1 VRQRLLA
8 ALAGI
13 GIAAAA
19 FAASPRAKPAPASP
33 APKAPVPAVTTG
45 CVDCHLALDD
55 ERITPPAKAFADDIH
70 AKSGFTCIFCHGGD
84 ANAQDQELA
93 HDRKKGFIGKPAPR
107 DIPGICAKCHSD
119 AAAMKHFNPSLRV
132 DQLAEYRTSG
142 HGKKL
147 AEGDTRVAQCASCHL
162 AHGIQPVKDSRS
174 PVSPQRVAETC
185 NKCHGDAALMASYK
199 LPSDVYAKWKK
210 SVHYQARVKG
220 DLSAPTC
227 NSCHGN
233 HGAAPPE
240 VGSVVNVCGTCHVV
254 FAEKF
259 KDSPHWEAFK
269 ELGLPGCVTCHENH
283 EIVQPTEAFLAEGDQ
298 GKCGSCH
305 ETGSNGARAAAAMRA
320 DLMQLDEK
328 IRSAREKLARADEA
342 GMEVSKIRFEL
353 SKADDAL
360 TRARAEVHR
369 FQLAAVHTAA
379 ASGLGVAS
387 SAVKAAD
394 GALAERDYRRRGL
407 FASLA
412 IILVTIGALLAKIRE
427 LDRRRRLPET
437 PGSSAPQER
446 PPE

>member
-1 VRQRLLA
+1 VRKRFLVVA
-8 ALAGI
+8 AGVW
-13 GIAAAA
+13 IAVAA
-19 FAASPRAKPAPASP
+19 FAASPPAKPAPTAP
-33 APKAPVPAVTTG
+33 VPKAPAPASTTG

-119 AAAMKHFNPSLRV
+119 AAAMKRFNPSLRV
-132 DQLAEYRTSG
+132 DQFAEYRTSA

-147 AEGDTRVAQCASCHL
+147 AKGDTRVAQCASCHG

-174 PVSPQRVAETC
+174 PVSTKRVAETC
-185 NKCHGDAALMASYK
+185 NKCHGDAALMADYK

-240 VGSVVNVCGTCHVV
+240 VGSVANVCGTCHTV

-259 KDSPHWEAFK
+259 RVSPHWEPFK

-283 EIVQPTEAFLAEGDQ
+283 EIVHPTEAFLAEGDQ

-305 ETGSNGARAAAAMRA
+305 EPGSNGAKAAVAMRA
-320 DLMQLDEK
+320 DLTQLDER
-328 IRSAREKLARADEA
+328 IRAAREKLARAAEA
-342 GMEVSKIRFEL
+342 GMEVSRIRFEL

-360 TRARAEVHR
+360 TTARTDIHR
-369 FQLAAVHTAA
+369 FQTAAVHTAA
-379 ASGLGVAS
+379 SAGLSVARAASE
-387 SAVKAAD
+387 AAD
-394 GALAERDYRRRGL
+394 RALAERDYRRKGL
-407 FASLA
+407 FVSLA
-412 IILVTIGALLAKIRE
+412 VILVAIAALLLKIRE
-427 LDRRRRLPET
+427 LKT
-437 PGSSAPQER
+437 GQ
-446 PPE
+446 PPPPDLH